1 MSQSNSNSSAQ
12 PESVAD
18 SSSSMPDDWV
28 DKDETSNPAPG
39 HRTKDSRDTAA
50 GCRDRASK
58 DLIEAITM
66 NTANGRQVLEKS
78 AASWTKRAELLQR
91 IESGIEART
100 SQPELTASEID
111 EDAEHLRQ

>member
-1 MSQSNSNSSAQ
+1 MSQSNPNS
-12 PESVAD
+12 PNKPDCIAD
-18 SSSSMPDDWV
+18 SSSPMLDGWV
-28 DKDETSNPAPG
+28 SKGETSNPAPG

-50 GCRDRASK
+50 GCRDRASA
-58 DLIEAITM
+58 DLVEAITM

-111 EDAEHLRQ
+111 EDAAHLSQ